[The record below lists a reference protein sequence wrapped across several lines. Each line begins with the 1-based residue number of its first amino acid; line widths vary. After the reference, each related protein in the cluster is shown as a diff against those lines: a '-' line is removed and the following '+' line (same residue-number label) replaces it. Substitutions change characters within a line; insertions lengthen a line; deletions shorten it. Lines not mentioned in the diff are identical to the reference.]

1 MILTSQTF
9 SDGSPIPARC
19 AFCEL
24 DAETHVRLAGN
35 RNPELAWD
43 GAPAGTKSFVITCVD
58 GDVPT
63 VGDDVNQEGRSVPAD
78 LPRTEFLHWALID
91 VPATVNRIEEA
102 ACSDGVVAG
111 GKVDPP
117 GPSGARQG
125 VNDYTGWF
133 SGDPDMGG
141 SYRGYDGPGPP
152 WNDERLHHYRFEVHA
167 MSVSRLDLEGD
178 FGLGELRSAMGDHV
192 LASASITGTYTT
204 NPSLA

>member
-1 MILTSQTF
+1 MELTSDSFDHGAMIPDSFALGTPHPETMVTF
-9 SDGSPIPARC
+9 SA
-19 AFCEL
+19 
-24 DAETHVRLAGN
+24 N
-35 RNPELAWD
+35 RNPHLCWSGVPE
-43 GAPAGTKSFVITCVD
+43 GTRSFAILCVD

-63 VGDDVNQEGRSVPAD
+63 KPDDVNQEGRSVPAD

-167 MSVSRLDLEGD
+167 ISVSRLDLEGD